1 MGSEDRW
8 AYPADGEGPVNE
20 VEVSAFSIDR
30 YTVSNA
36 DFSSFVEATGY
47 VTDAEEF
54 GWSFVFAGPWVL
66 DHATPGERAELLGEQ
81 PLLLR
86 VIYRLVLKPRY
97 QRLVR
102 PLGSASE
109 PARP

>member
-1 MGSEDRW
+1 MTAGFC
-8 AYPADGEGPVNE
+8 ATA
-20 VEVSAFSIDR
+20 AFS
-30 YTVSNA
+30 A
-36 DFSSFVEATGY
+36 
-47 VTDAEEF
+47 AEYAGLNKQAF
-54 GWSFVFAGPWVL
+54 KLVGMRSFVFAGPWVL